1 LYFTKPFVNSQLYKC
16 IIYLIANMDELN
28 KRVYEVMERFCGS
41 KSIFATELGVG
52 LPVITHISS
61 GRNKP
66 GVDIL
71 QKILHTYPSVNATWL
86 MIGKGEMIKTVKP
99 SLDIDNEINNIKNLA
114 NQLEQFKENT
124 ASVISYHKLF
134 MDELRHFTELDSV
147 LLKTQFGM
155 NEIQQKIGE
164 QLLNLKLKVEK

>member
-1 LYFTKPFVNSQLYKC
+1 MYLTKTFVNSQLYKC
-16 IIYLIANMDELN
+16 IIYLIINMDELN

-155 NEIQQKIGE
+155 NEIQQKIDE

>member
-1 LYFTKPFVNSQLYKC
+1 
-16 IIYLIANMDELN
+16 MDELN

-124 ASVISYHKLF
+124 ASVISYHKQF

-155 NEIQQKIGE
+155 NEIQQKIDE
-164 QLLNLKLKVEK
+164 QLLNLKLKVENRYNIIYS

>member
-1 LYFTKPFVNSQLYKC
+1 
-16 IIYLIANMDELN
+16 MDELN
-28 KRVYEVMERFCGS
+28 KRVCDVMERFCGS

-71 QKILHTYPSVNATWL
+71 QKILHAYPTIDATWL
-86 MIGKGEMIKTVKP
+86 MIGKGEMIKTEKP
-99 SLDIDNEINNIKNLA
+99 SLNIDNEINNIKNLA
-114 NQLEQFKENT
+114 NKFELLKENT
-124 ASVISYHKLF
+124 ASVIGYHKLF
-134 MDELRHFTELDSV
+134 MDELRHFTELDSI

-155 NEIQQKIGE
+155 NEIQQKIDE
-164 QLLNLKLKVEK
+164 ELLNLKYKVEK

>member
-1 LYFTKPFVNSQLYKC
+1 
-16 IIYLIANMDELN
+16 MDKLN

-71 QKILHTYPSVNATWL
+71 QKILHTYPSVDATWL

-99 SLDIDNEINNIKNLA
+99 SLNIDNEINNIKNLA
-114 NQLEQFKENT
+114 NQLEQFRENT

-155 NEIQQKIGE
+155 NEIQQKIDE
-164 QLLNLKLKVEK
+164 QLLNLKLKVGK

>member
-1 LYFTKPFVNSQLYKC
+1 
-16 IIYLIANMDELN
+16 MDELN